1 LIRHTLLRHQA
12 VLAKDP
18 LTVSMI
24 ESSLGALLVTPI
36 R

>member
-1 LIRHTLLRHQA
+1 LIRHAFLRDQA
-12 VLAKDP
+12 TPAKGP

-24 ESSLGALLVTPI
+24 ESSFGTLLVTPI